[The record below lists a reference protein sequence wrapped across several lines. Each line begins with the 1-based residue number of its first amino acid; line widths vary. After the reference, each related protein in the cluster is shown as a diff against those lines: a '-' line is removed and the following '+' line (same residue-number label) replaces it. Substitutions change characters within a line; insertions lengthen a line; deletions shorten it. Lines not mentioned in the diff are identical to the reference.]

1 MGENI
6 LKIFL
11 RCHVEKFI
19 TKAGFQIS
27 LRALIGWK
35 KKYLDLIGQFLTLW
49 LIVNLFKDNGQNQ
62 QEIDFTNQNTVFVVF
77 QYWLLIGWIFQ
88 RVLNWCIILFTIAIS
103 IYGLR
108 EIYDG
113 PNILKAENH
122 FAGGIDNSTGD
133 FRIGFRSM
141 V

>member
-1 MGENI
+1 MSRN
-6 LKIFL
+6 LLL
-11 RCHVEKFI
+11 RQVSKFRSELWLVEK
-19 TKAGFQIS
+19 
-27 LRALIGWK
+27 
-35 KKYLDLIGQFLTLW
+35 KYFDLIGQFLTLW

-62 QEIDFTNQNTVFVVF
+62 QEIDSTNQNTVFVDF